1 MSAGPRPVKRVPM
14 MMHTKAGPHAAA
26 HYGRLEPHAAEAL
39 STMTHARR
47 AHEVVAPVLPTTT
60 VPEPVQLY
68 CAGTMRYF
76 VSKPVT
82 SFSWI
87 VVAHTR

>member
-1 MSAGPRPVKRVPM
+1 MLLRTMAG
-14 MMHTKAGPHAAA
+14 
-26 HYGRLEPHAAEAL
+26 PHAAEAL
-39 STMTHARR
+39 STRTHARR
-47 AHEVVAPVLPTTT
+47 AHAVVTPVLPTTT
-60 VPEPVQLY
+60 LPEPVQFY

-76 VSKPVT
+76 IITPVT